1 MAMGRAL
8 MKLQE
13 HAPAQL
19 SAWPAGFL
27 PMGPVMCL
35 GLESRPA
42 QTLWDGVVTL
52 RKLRI
57 WCCLLPLAVLC
68 PAAARADLPDVVAA
82 ARASVVAVGLYSA
95 LSSPRFGFRGTGFVV
110 GDGQTLVTNAH
121 VLPENP
127 ADPALVMQIGINR
140 PGSGQEPEIRV
151 LRLVSLDR
159 AHDLAVLRFSGSA
172 LPTMTLAAAGSAREG
187 QSVAFIGFPVGGLL
201 GFSPVT
207 HRGIIASIAPILLPP
222 PTSRQLSA
230 AAVAQLRDGAFDIYQ
245 LDATAYPG
253 NSGGPVF
260 DSESGQVVGVL
271 NMVLVKGSRESVLTN
286 PTGIAYAIPVRHVHV
301 VLARP

>member
-1 MAMGRAL
+1 MGL
-8 MKLQE
+8 
-13 HAPAQL
+13 
-19 SAWPAGFL
+19 F
-27 PMGPVMCL
+27 MCL

-57 WCCLLPLAVLC
+57 WCCLLPLAVLW
-68 PAAARADLPDVVAA
+68 PAATRADLPDVVAA

-140 PGSGQEPEIRV
+140 PGSGQEPEIRT
-151 LRLVSLDR
+151 LRLISLDR

-187 QSVAFIGFPVGGLL
+187 QSVAFIGFPVGGML

-260 DSESGQVVGVL
+260 DSDNGQVVGVL
-271 NMVLVKGSRESVLTN
+271 NMVLVKGSRESALTN
-286 PTGIAYAIPVRHVHV
+286 PTGIAYAIPVSHVHL